1 MDLENITTSFEDIV
15 LEVQTMRLSDD
26 ENLLRCYCSF
36 VYLDQLWLVTQFMDK
51 GSCLRVM
58 TMAKNMGIGE
68 GMNEE
73 WLAYILKEAL
83 QGNLTIA
90 ALFVN

>member
-26 ENLLRCYCSF
+26 DNLLRCYCSF
-36 VYLDQLWLVTQFMDK
+36 VHLDQLWLVTQFMDK

-58 TMAKNMGIGE
+58 TVAKSLGFGD

-73 WLAYILKEAL
+73 WIAYILKEAL
-83 QGNLTIA
+83 QGDELHIFLT
-90 ALFVN
+90 